1 MGGKEEYNLV
11 SFPAK
16 TGDMTAMHRETTHGF
31 LPVIHELIISRLSF
45 LNHNYH
51 TVNYSI

>member
-16 TGDMTAMHRETTHGF
+16 TGDMTAMHRETSCNPWIF
-31 LPVIHELIISRLSF
+31 ASYPWID
-45 LNHNYH
+45 NK
-51 TVNYSI
+51 